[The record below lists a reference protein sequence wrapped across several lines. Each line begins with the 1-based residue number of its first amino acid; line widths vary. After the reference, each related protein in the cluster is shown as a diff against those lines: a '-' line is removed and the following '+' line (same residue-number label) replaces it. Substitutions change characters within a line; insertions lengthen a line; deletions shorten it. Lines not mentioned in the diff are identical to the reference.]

1 MFNVSTDELLTGM
14 RQRNANTAVSPF
26 STPRSHPI
34 NGVARPRSKNSDAPL
49 TLSDIQR
56 KPAPSSSTAPPST
69 NQRTQPPPR
78 ASTSGKQ
85 AYEEQYMKH
94 FESQIQQPANS
105 KRKEALNSSVIEIP
119 DDDPVASRTKSPPK
133 APQPSGKVVKNAN
146 IGIHYPA
153 STQNKGT
160 PIYLPDL
167 PEGTSINKIPKKVST
182 DPLAVQKGK
191 AATITAVSPKQPISN
206 QQRQLSSSVLPLN
219 RAPAGVE
226 IYKGSSLK
234 PSTTPVQSLQKT
246 VPTVVPTA
254 RLSKPATPTVV
265 FTQPSTTGI
274 RTQPAPQRSSPTV
287 IRTQPAPQRSSPNV
301 VRTQPSLQRS
311 SPTVIRT
318 QPIPQSSSQPR
329 LIPTN
334 SNPSVKKAVQQITQ
348 NSRGNT
354 SITPVTRPSSMAPVA
369 APNLQGWKRK
379 VPPTPN
385 APYPVKMIRV
395 NPNIPNT
402 GRK

>member
-26 STPRSHPI
+26 STPRSHPV
-34 NGVARPRSKNSDAPL
+34 NGVARPRSKNSDVPL
-49 TLSDIQR
+49 TLSDLQR
-56 KPAPSSSTAPPST
+56 KPAPASSSTSPPST
-69 NQRTQPPPR
+69 KQRMQPSPR

-94 FESQIQQPANS
+94 FESQIQQPTNN
-105 KRKEALNSSVIEIP
+105 KRKEPLNSSVIEIP
-119 DDDPVASRTKSPPK
+119 DDDPVATNTKSPAK

-167 PEGTSINKIPKKVST
+167 PEGTSINKIPKKVSV
-182 DPLAVQKGK
+182 DPLALQKGK
-191 AATITAVSPKQPISN
+191 PATITAVSPKPPVSN
-206 QQRQLSSSVLPLN
+206 QQRPLSSSFSPLT
-219 RAPAGVE
+219 RASSGIE

-234 PSTTPVQSLQKT
+234 PSTTPVQSIQKT

-254 RLSKPATPTVV
+254 RLAKPATSTVV
-265 FTQPSTTGI
+265 FSQPSPQRPSPVI
-274 RTQPAPQRSSPTV
+274 RTQPPPQRASPTV
-287 IRTQPAPQRSSPNV
+287 IRTQP
-301 VRTQPSLQRS
+301 SLL
-311 SPTVIRT
+311 
-318 QPIPQSSSQPR
+318 SSSQPR

-354 SITPVTRPSSMAPVA
+354 SITPVTRPVAPVA